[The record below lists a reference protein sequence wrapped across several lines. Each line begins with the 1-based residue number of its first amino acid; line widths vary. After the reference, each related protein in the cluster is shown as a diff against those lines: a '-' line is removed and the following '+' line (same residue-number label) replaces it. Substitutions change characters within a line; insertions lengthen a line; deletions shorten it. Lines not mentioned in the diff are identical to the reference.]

1 MLSACAFDC
10 LSTNSITEAI
20 KEKIV
25 NKISAQTII
34 CTILKHFLGWKLIY
48 ETLVLAEMNTVI
60 TSDIG

>member
-25 NKISAQTII
+25 NKISQTII
-34 CTILKHFLGWKLIY
+34 CTILKHFLGWELMY
-48 ETLVLAEMNTVI
+48 ETLL
-60 TSDIG
+60 S